1 MGGELQQFGRYF
13 KEPLILDIL
22 IPASAGELIDKITIL
37 EIKLKNIVDPVKN
50 RNVSIELEALSKC
63 FEENIIQ
70 SNEIEELKTNLKQ
83 VNSALWNIEDDIR
96 QCEQAGEFGEKFVE
110 LARSVYRKNDK
121 RAALK
126 KEINIMLGSSIIEEK
141 SYADYQ

>member
-1 MGGELQQFGRYF
+1 MGEELQQFGRYF
-13 KEPLILDIL
+13 KEPFILDIL

-110 LARSVYRKNDK
+110 LARSVYRQNDK

-126 KEINIMLGSSIIEEK
+126 KEINILLGSSIIEEK

>member
-1 MGGELQQFGRYF
+1 M
-13 KEPLILDIL
+13 DIL

-110 LARSVYRKNDK
+110 LARSVYRQNDK

>member
-1 MGGELQQFGRYF
+1 MGEELQQFGGYF
-13 KEPLILDIL
+13 KEPFILDIL

-50 RNVSIELEALSKC
+50 RNVAVELEALSKC

-83 VNSALWNIEDDIR
+83 VNKALWNIEDDIR
-96 QCEQAGEFGEKFVE
+96 KCEQAGEFGEKFVE
-110 LARSVYRKNDK
+110 LARSVYKQNDK
-121 RAALK
+121 RATLK
-126 KEINIMLGSSIIEEK
+126 KEINILLGSSIIEEK

>member
-1 MGGELQQFGRYF
+1 M
-13 KEPLILDIL
+13 DIL
-22 IPASAGELIDKITIL
+22 ILASAGELIDKITIL

-110 LARSVYRKNDK
+110 LARSVYRQNDK

>member
-1 MGGELQQFGRYF
+1 MGEELQQFGRYF

-110 LARSVYRKNDK
+110 LARSVYRQNDK

>member
-1 MGGELQQFGRYF
+1 MGEELQQFGRYF
-13 KEPLILDIL
+13 KEPFILDIL

-110 LARSVYRKNDK
+110 LARSVYKQNDK

-126 KEINIMLGSSIIEEK
+126 KEINILLGSSIIEEK

>member
-1 MGGELQQFGRYF
+1 MGGELQQFGKYF

-70 SNEIEELKTNLKQ
+70 SNEIEQLKPNLKQ

-110 LARSVYRKNDK
+110 LARSVYRQNDK

>member
-1 MGGELQQFGRYF
+1 MGEELQQFGGYF
-13 KEPLILDIL
+13 KEPFILDIL

-110 LARSVYRKNDK
+110 LARSVYRQNDK

-126 KEINIMLGSSIIEEK
+126 KEINILLGSSIIEEK

>member
-1 MGGELQQFGRYF
+1 M
-13 KEPLILDIL
+13 DIL

-110 LARSVYRKNDK
+110 LARSVYTQNDK

-126 KEINIMLGSSIIEEK
+126 KEINILLGSSIIEEK

>member
-1 MGGELQQFGRYF
+1 M
-13 KEPLILDIL
+13 DIL

-110 LARSVYRKNDK
+110 LARSVYRQNDK
-121 RAALK
+121 RALFK
-126 KEINIMLGSSIIEEK
+126 KRNKYNVRLFNNRRKVIR
-141 SYADYQ
+141 

>member
-1 MGGELQQFGRYF
+1 M
-13 KEPLILDIL
+13 DIL

-96 QCEQAGEFGEKFVE
+96 QCEQAGEFGEQFLE
-110 LARSVYRKNDK
+110 LARSVYRQNDK

-126 KEINIMLGSSIIEEK
+126 KEINILLGSSIIEEK

>member
-96 QCEQAGEFGEKFVE
+96 QCEQADEFGEKFVE
-110 LARSVYRKNDK
+110 LARSVYRQNDK

>member
-1 MGGELQQFGRYF
+1 M
-13 KEPLILDIL
+13 DIL

-70 SNEIEELKTNLKQ
+70 SNEIEQLKTNLKQ

-110 LARSVYRKNDK
+110 LARSVYRQNDK

>member
-1 MGGELQQFGRYF
+1 M
-13 KEPLILDIL
+13 DIL

-96 QCEQAGEFGEKFVE
+96 QCEQAGEFGEKFLE
-110 LARSVYRKNDK
+110 LARSVYRQNDK
-121 RAALK
+121 RATLK
-126 KEINIMLGSSIIEEK
+126 KEINILLGSSIIEEK

>member
-22 IPASAGELIDKITIL
+22 IQASAGELIDKITIL

-63 FEENIIQ
+63 FEENIIH
-70 SNEIEELKTNLKQ
+70 SNEIE
-83 VNSALWNIEDDIR
+83 
-96 QCEQAGEFGEKFVE
+96 
-110 LARSVYRKNDK
+110 
-121 RAALK
+121 
-126 KEINIMLGSSIIEEK
+126 
-141 SYADYQ
+141 

>member
-1 MGGELQQFGRYF
+1 M
-13 KEPLILDIL
+13 DIL

-83 VNSALWNIEDDIR
+83 VNGALWNIEDDIR

-110 LARSVYRKNDK
+110 LARSVYKQNDK

-126 KEINIMLGSSIIEEK
+126 KEINILLGSSIIEEK

>member
-1 MGGELQQFGRYF
+1 M
-13 KEPLILDIL
+13 LDIL

-110 LARSVYRKNDK
+110 LARSVYTQNDK

>member
-1 MGGELQQFGRYF
+1 M
-13 KEPLILDIL
+13 DIL

-96 QCEQAGEFGEKFVE
+96 KCEQAGEFGEQFLE
-110 LARSVYRKNDK
+110 LARSVYRQNDK

-126 KEINIMLGSSIIEEK
+126 KEINILLGSSIIEEK

>member
-1 MGGELQQFGRYF
+1 MGEELQQFGRYF

-96 QCEQAGEFGEKFVE
+96 QCEQAGEFGEQFLD
-110 LARSVYRKNDK
+110 LARSVYRQNDK

-126 KEINIMLGSSIIEEK
+126 KEINILLGSSIIEEK

>member
-1 MGGELQQFGRYF
+1 M
-13 KEPLILDIL
+13 DIL

-96 QCEQAGEFGEKFVE
+96 KCEQAGEFGEKFVE
-110 LARSVYRKNDK
+110 LARSVYRQNDK

-126 KEINIMLGSSIIEEK
+126 KEINILLGSSIIEEK

>member
-1 MGGELQQFGRYF
+1 M
-13 KEPLILDIL
+13 DIL

-110 LARSVYRKNDK
+110 LARSVYRQNDK

-126 KEINIMLGSSIIEEK
+126 KEINILLGSSIIEEK
-141 SYADYQ
+141 SYADY

>member
-1 MGGELQQFGRYF
+1 MGEELEQFGRYF
-13 KEPLILDIL
+13 KEPFILDIL

-110 LARSVYRKNDK
+110 LARSVYRQNDK

>member
-1 MGGELQQFGRYF
+1 M
-13 KEPLILDIL
+13 DIL

-70 SNEIEELKTNLKQ
+70 SNEIEELKTNLKK

-96 QCEQAGEFGEKFVE
+96 KCEQAGEFGEQFLE
-110 LARSVYRKNDK
+110 LARSVYRQNDK

>member
-1 MGGELQQFGRYF
+1 M
-13 KEPLILDIL
+13 DIL

-83 VNSALWNIEDDIR
+83 VNGALWNIEDDIR

-110 LARSVYRKNDK
+110 LARSVYRQNDK

-126 KEINIMLGSSIIEEK
+126 KEINILLGSSIIEEK

>member
-1 MGGELQQFGRYF
+1 MGEELQQFGRYF
-13 KEPLILDIL
+13 KEPFILDIL

-96 QCEQAGEFGEKFVE
+96 QCEQAGEFGEKFLE
-110 LARSVYRKNDK
+110 LARSVYRQNDK

-126 KEINIMLGSSIIEEK
+126 KEINILLGSSIIEEK

>member
-1 MGGELQQFGRYF
+1 LGEELQQFGRYF
-13 KEPLILDIL
+13 KEPFILDIL

-70 SNEIEELKTNLKQ
+70 SNEIEKLKTNLKQ
-83 VNSALWNIEDDIR
+83 VNRALWNIEDDIR

-110 LARSVYRKNDK
+110 LARSVYRQNDK

-126 KEINIMLGSSIIEEK
+126 KEINILLGSSIIEEK

>member
-1 MGGELQQFGRYF
+1 M
-13 KEPLILDIL
+13 DIL

-50 RNVSIELEALSKC
+50 RNVAVELAALSKC

-83 VNSALWNIEDDIR
+83 VNGALWNIEDDIR
-96 QCEQAGEFGEKFVE
+96 QCEQAGEFGEQFVE
-110 LARSVYRKNDK
+110 LARSVYRQNDK

-126 KEINIMLGSSIIEEK
+126 KEINILLGSSIIEEK

>member
-1 MGGELQQFGRYF
+1 M
-13 KEPLILDIL
+13 DIL

-83 VNSALWNIEDDIR
+83 VNSALWNI
-96 QCEQAGEFGEKFVE
+96 
-110 LARSVYRKNDK
+110 
-121 RAALK
+121 
-126 KEINIMLGSSIIEEK
+126 
-141 SYADYQ
+141 